1 MLRTAS
7 ENAVSFLPGVR
18 RWALSTWITGAAFLG
33 AFLSRSVWL
42 PHAQFHPD
50 ESTVLWMALDAVR
63 HAQIPDHGLVS
74 SYNAYQP
81 PGLVWVTM
89 PFVALGGG
97 RPEIVIVAFA
107 LVNAAAIAFL
117 VATVARFWGL
127 VYALALGSFLV
138 VGPDA
143 FYSALVWH
151 PSLYTG
157 AIALILTAGVRLR
170 HGSAW
175 WAVLLAAVPGL
186 YALIH
191 YSGLV
196 LFGPALALLVLS
208 RRRWA
213 SLILPVLS
221 GTVLAACAWGP
232 FLSFEADRKWVD
244 LKTIAGVADNA
255 GTSGATLDERYSA
268 LGFALSHLGQSVHG
282 SVLLTPV
289 IWGMVL
295 VAFLIAVTRRRWRD
309 PGFALPAAVLA
320 SGVAAQVA
328 ANQGE
333 RTDVLMLW
341 LVPLYALA
349 AWAVVQTIALTHLA
363 VAGHAAA
370 PTVAG
375 VVAVLVV
382 AIGSIDLARAIGGT
396 PGNQTLSEKWR
407 AARADAPVRYDAGVH
422 PALSANT
429 FYLPCDPPYDWGSE
443 IWYLEEVLH
452 PGSGLRAAVKGGA
465 FRWRQGQTCTTLR

>member
-1 MLRTAS
+1 M
-7 ENAVSFLPGVR
+7 R
-18 RWALSTWITGAAFLG
+18 RWPLSTWLTGAVFLG

-42 PHAQFHPD
+42 PDAPFHPD

-63 HAQIPDHGLVS
+63 HPQLPDHGLIS
-74 SYNAYQP
+74 SYDAYQP

-97 RPEIVIVAFA
+97 RPEVVIVGFA
-107 LVNAAAIAFL
+107 LLNAAAIAFL

-127 VYALALGSFLV
+127 VYAAVLGSFLV

-143 FYSALVWH
+143 FFSAWVWH

-157 AIALILTAGVRLR
+157 AMALILTAGIRLR

-208 RRRWA
+208 RQRWT

-221 GTVLAACAWGP
+221 GTALAACAWGP
-232 FLSFEADRKWVD
+232 FLAFESDRNWVD
-244 LKTIAGVADNA
+244 LDTIAGSADHA
-255 GTSGATLDERYSA
+255 STFGAKLHERLTA
-268 LGFALSHLGQSVHG
+268 LGFAVSHLGQSLHG

-289 IWGMVL
+289 IWAMVL
-295 VAFLIAVTRRRWRD
+295 SAFLIAVTRRRWRE

-320 SGVAAQVA
+320 SGLAVQVA
-328 ANQGE
+328 ANQGG
-333 RTDVLMLW
+333 RADVLMLW

-349 AWAVVQTIALTHLA
+349 AWAVVQTIDLTRVA

-370 PTVAG
+370 PTIAG
-375 VVAVLVV
+375 VVAVLVLT
-382 AIGSIDLARAIGGT
+382 IGSIDLAHAISAT

-407 AARADAPVRYDAGVH
+407 AARADTPVRYDAGVH
-422 PALSANT
+422 PGLSANT
-429 FYLPCDPPYDWGSE
+429 LYLPCDPPYDWGSE

-452 PGSGLRAAVKGGA
+452 PRSGLRAAVEGGA
-465 FRWRQGQTCTTLR
+465 FRWRKGPPCTTRR